1 MKKILIGSVL
11 ATLVL
16 AVPAL
21 AVVSNGFNTDY
32 VYGLA
37 GVQTNIYDQA
47 TGASVGSL
55 AVGGVETLTFSGST
69 TPGVNTPAGARLFT
83 AVPFDRSGNGKNDDI
98 RISEWDAAGNELRRT
113 YLQTAFGTLAPN
125 ASYALTLGTLRYNQA
140 NNTLIVSAN
149 PGNKTPGTV
158 AQKAWEFQL
167 PDWAY
172 SGSVAGG
179 TVTPVH
185 TYTMLN
191 GYKNRCN
198 IDVAPDG
205 MMYTTGYNYGSGTSG
220 RSWISRTPTDPS
232 DPDFGTN
239 IVVLQGSDYYD
250 ASGDGQ
256 HYQQSAIVYVDAERA
271 EGVFVPELITSY
283 EATTVQTQVHAWDW
297 NGTTYVGGLGPFGEV
312 GRIGTP
318 GGAVS
323 WRARGIRGQLDPLT
337 NEVFM
342 VGNVS
347 GTSGMGGILQLG
359 AGPPR
364 FAGSFVID
372 DLVGIGDAAS
382 PAPEPATLGLLLL
395 GMVPMLRRRR

>member
-1 MKKILIGSVL
+1 MKKFVIVFVMTNLL
-11 ATLVL
+11 L

-21 AVVSNGFNTDY
+21 AAVSNGFNTDH

-37 GVQTNIYDQA
+37 GAVTNIYDQA

-55 AVGGVETLTFSGST
+55 PVGGVDTLTFSCST

-98 RISEWDAAGNELRRT
+98 RIAEWDSAGNELRRT

-125 ASYALTLGTLRYNQA
+125 PSYALTLGTLRYNQV

-149 PGNKTPGTV
+149 PGNKTPGTI

-198 IDVAPDG
+198 IDIAPDG

-220 RSWISRTPTDPS
+220 RSKISRTPTDPLH
-232 DPDFGTN
+232 PDFGNN
-239 IVVLQGSDYYD
+239 IVVLDGPAYYT
-250 ASGDGQ
+250 ASGNGQ
-256 HYQQSAIVYVDAERA
+256 FYQQSAIVYVDCERA
-271 EGVFVPELITSY
+271 AGVFVPELITSF
-283 EATTVQTQVHAWDW
+283 ESTTNQTQVHGWDW
-297 NGTTYVGGLGPFGEV
+297 NGPWVGGQGPFGEV

-318 GGAVS
+318 GGAVG
-323 WRARGIRGQLDPLT
+323 WRARGIRGQRDPLT

-347 GTSGMGGILQLG
+347 GTAGMGGILQLG

-364 FAGSFVID
+364 YSGSFVID

-382 PAPEPATLGLLLL
+382 PAPEPATLMLLAIGL
-395 GMVPMLRRRR
+395 VPMLRRRRR